1 MECELLDPGT
11 LWVSFRTHAEAR
23 TAIFEFIEGFY
34 STHRRY
40 SAFGNLAAHRSRDV
54 RVQRAERKP

>member
-1 MECELLDPGT
+1 LDPGT